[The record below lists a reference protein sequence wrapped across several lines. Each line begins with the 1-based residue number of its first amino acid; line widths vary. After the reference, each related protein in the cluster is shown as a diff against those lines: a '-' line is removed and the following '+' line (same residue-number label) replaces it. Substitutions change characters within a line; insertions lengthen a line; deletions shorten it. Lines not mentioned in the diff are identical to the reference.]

1 MKYLA
6 AVYMDEKR
14 RREMPDAEWER
25 LIADCIPYGE
35 ELRRSGH
42 LLSGAPLHPPSTATT
57 LRLNGDQ
64 LVVTD
69 GPFAETK
76 EVLGGYHLLECKD
89 LDEAL
94 AISARWPGLRWG
106 LTLEVRP
113 VYGGGCGGIFLT
125 ES

>member
-14 RREMPDAEWER
+14 WREMSDAEWRE
-25 LIADCIPYGE
+25 LIAECAPYGR
-35 ELRRSGH
+35 ELRQSGH
-42 LLSGAPLHPPSTATT
+42 LLSGAPLQAPSTATT
-57 LRLNGDQ
+57 LRLSGDQ
-64 LVVTD
+64 LVMTD

-94 AISARWPGLRWG
+94 ALSARWPGLRRG

-113 VYGGGCGGIFLT
+113 VCGDGCQG
-125 ES
+125 E